1 MDKIKAKVTEA
12 LAGLGKAVHAGSDVK
27 LGISTVVIIALM
39 VLILIG

>member
-12 LAGLGKAVHAGSDVK
+12 LGKLGAAVHAGDDVR